1 MNRPFDEVNTPRSR
15 TRSFLIVVFAFII
28 IIIIIGSTACGGRE
42 RRAERLWRQA
52 LESVERG
59 DTQQAVD
66 LLQKL
71 IDEYPDADVAAKA
84 RDQIVVYRGL
94 AHAVQSYP
102 TRRARELMVQIA
114 RAIEAARLPTGRAPA
129 SLDELVPTRLSAV
142 PRDPWGR
149 SFAYDA
155 SGRGYRLRC
164 LGSDGAPGGL
174 GDAGDL
180 LVVDGAFVATEP

>member
-1 MNRPFDEVNTPRSR
+1 MKRRFHEVNTRRARSR
-15 TRSFLIVVFAFII
+15 SVAIFVLALAIIV
-28 IIIIIGSTACGGRE
+28 SMTSCGGRE

-52 LESVERG
+52 LERVERG
-59 DTQQAVD
+59 ETQQAVD
-66 LLQKL
+66 LLQRI
-71 IDEYPDADVAAKA
+71 IDEYPDAEVAAKA

-114 RAIEAARLPTGRAPA
+114 RAIEAFRAGGGRAPA
-129 SLDELVPTRLSAV
+129 SLEELAPAKLDTVPV
-142 PRDPWGR
+142 DPWGR
-149 SFAYDA
+149 SFVYGL

-164 LGSDGAPGGL
+164 LGSDGSPGGS

-180 LVVDGAFVATEP
+180 LVVDGAFVAAEP